1 LSRSIY
7 QLLFFL
13 HQFSLDVALGT
24 CALLFAGAQ
33 VISIPI
39 PWYFYLLLFQGT
51 LVVYWF
57 DHVLDSRK
65 PLLVQTGSRHA
76 VFKEK
81 RILFYFLISILVL
94 SNAFLALYFLSLIEL
109 IYGLILFFALL
120 IYLFLHRKFIRV
132 FILEKEL
139 LIAILYTC
147 SVVFPLFALLEPRL
161 FSYDSFSI
169 LLIGSL
175 VFFAV
180 LQNLFSIAKMESE
193 SDEEMEIRNITQS
206 FGSTKLR
213 QLQGAMLALQ
223 FLLGLVL
230 WVIFPTVITLK
241 FVGISMLISIGQFFL
256 PSAFQE
262 ANNDAYRIVGEL
274 LYLLGFFV

>member
-1 LSRSIY
+1 
-7 QLLFFL
+7 
-13 HQFSLDVALGT
+13 LDVALGT
-24 CALLFAGAQ
+24 CAMLFAGAQ

-161 FSYDSFSI
+161 FSYYSFSI